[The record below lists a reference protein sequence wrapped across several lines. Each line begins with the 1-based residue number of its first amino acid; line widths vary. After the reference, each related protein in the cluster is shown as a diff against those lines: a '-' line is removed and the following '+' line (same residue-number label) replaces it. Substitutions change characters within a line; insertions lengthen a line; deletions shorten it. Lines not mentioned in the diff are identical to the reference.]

1 MSKYTVTL
9 RQIIQSGFDIGLKDY
24 PIYNEEHRETLNN
37 MIINHYLMSEIGQET
52 PELFKIYLN
61 NTMNEIM
68 PRYNLMYKALDE
80 YYEQQSLLGNIDL
93 TTTETISGTNN
104 QTNSGTDTV
113 KNYIN
118 QSGKNIRMD
127 TPQAESTLQPID
139 AQTVYATEASLSKA
153 IANGDDNK
161 TVTEHGA
168 IIDSTNSQTR
178 TNHVHGNN
186 GGKYSLDI
194 INQMNDSIYNVDAQ
208 IIKELQPLF
217 FGLY

>member
-24 PIYNEEHRETLNN
+24 PIYNEAHRETLNN
-37 MIINHYLMSEIGQET
+37 MIINHYFMSEIGQET

-118 QSGKNIRMD
+118 QSGKNIVMD
-127 TPQAESTLQPID
+127 TPQGELALQDID
-139 AQTVYATEASLSKA
+139 AQTVYATEATLSKA
-153 IANGDDNK
+153 IADGDDNK

-168 IIDSTNSQTR
+168 IIDSTNSQSR

-186 GGKYSLDI
+186 GGKYALDI

>member
-52 PELFKIYLN
+52 PELFRIYLN

-127 TPQAESTLQPID
+127 TPQGELALQDID

>member
-24 PIYNEEHRETLNN
+24 PIYNEAHRETLNN
-37 MIINHYLMSEIGQET
+37 MIINHYFMSEIGQET

-127 TPQAESTLQPID
+127 TPQGELALQDID
-139 AQTVYATEASLSKA
+139 AQTVYATEATISKA

-161 TVTEHGA
+161 TITEHGA
-168 IIDSTNSQTR
+168 IVDSTSTQTR

>member
-52 PELFKIYLN
+52 PELFRIYLN

-80 YYEQQSLLGNIDL
+80 YYAQQSLLNNIDL

-127 TPQAESTLQPID
+127 TPQGELALQDID

>member
-52 PELFKIYLN
+52 PELFRIYLN

-80 YYEQQSLLGNIDL
+80 YYAQQSLLSNIDL

-127 TPQAESTLQPID
+127 TPQGELALQDID